1 MVSRSKRRIQ
11 VSLIEQLKHI
21 VLLLGAVRTSKQVAA
36 GGRGAQHVFSP
47 LLAHFAL
54 HGLKTVYRCAS
65 LLLQTCTAIIIC
77 WWCCMR
83 SSGCHKVSIVNILH
97 AGSSINVPFCRPA
110 SDLCTGRGA
119 ECWKKKK
126 RSEIPRPSSLQAVN
140 VLFTLQGN
148 NLSLA
153 LSLSVSAGCWPLEN
167 KPHNHY
173 FAWAGQHKQL
183 LLQTKHTIQ
192 QQHNERFQKEKK
204 SRDLRVAS

>member
-126 RSEIPRPSSLQAVN
+126 EVKYRGRRPSKRWMFYSPSKE
-140 VLFTLQGN
+140 TT
-148 NLSLA
+148 SRS
-153 LSLSVSAGCWPLEN
+153 LSLSLSRLDAGRWKINRIITILPELGSTSSCCCRPN
-167 KPHNHY
+167 IRYNNNT
-173 FAWAGQHKQL
+173 
-183 LLQTKHTIQ
+183 TKDF
-192 QQHNERFQKEKK
+192 RKRK
-204 SRDLRVAS
+204 SPVIYV